1 MPNAK
6 GGLGI
11 KNIYLQNDA
20 LLTKNLINFI
30 IRWMYLEYVLL
41 FKGHLMPSKDSIRWK
56 GCFQSDYT
64 IEVPLLVLWIQELQL
79 VSGSTASWI
88 NIFKLSSPL
97 CNNLLG
103 TLPFLSRGVSK
114 QQTRQTSSYQCLEL
128 PTMNTCN
135 SGRSF
140 QIYMTLVM
148 LLTNG
153 PISVVLIF
161 PQQSTMPD
169 IANLLLPQ
177 RTSKM
182 AMEIQ
187 VCS

>member
-1 MPNAK
+1 M
-6 GGLGI
+6 GI

-79 VSGSTASWI
+79 VSGSTAS
-88 NIFKLSSPL
+88 